1 MIIILLGPP
10 GAGKGTQAAFIK
22 DHYNIAHISTGD
34 MLREAVKNETEVGL
48 MAKEVMERGKL
59 VSDDLLIQLINE
71 RIKNKDCSN
80 GFILDGFPRN
90 EKQAASLDKIFNQS
104 CKNLDGIVQIDV
116 DFSILEKRITSRAE
130 ENKGEKRADDNVDI
144 LKKRL
149 KEYVEQTEP
158 LISYYSDHIN
168 YIVINGMND
177 ISKVFEDIKN
187 NLNKLK

>member
-1 MIIILLGPP
+1 MPD
-10 GAGKGTQAAFIK
+10 KEGTQAVFIK
-22 DHYNIAHISTGD
+22 NHFNLAHISTGD